1 MPPLIL
7 LNTASGDLLYRLF
20 CHCRTALQGSC
31 DVDIEPPDSR
41 VRRLFHAAAP
51 DALRAC
57 RPL

>member
-1 MPPLIL
+1 LIL